1 MNNNVEK
8 LLNEIG
14 KLVVAQNERT
24 KERYSHGELF
34 NVFNILGFE
43 SKEVR
48 LHSALLAELLR
59 PNGMSG
65 VGNAFQKAFLAILG
79 LPENYSKTSSRFR
92 LSVMLM

>member
-34 NVFNILGFE
+34 NVFNILAH
-43 SKEVR
+43 
-48 LHSALLAELLR
+48 LQILLDKY
-59 PNGMSG
+59 
-65 VGNAFQKAFLAILG
+65 VGDEG
-79 LPENYSKTSSRFR
+79 SRN
-92 LSVMLM
+92 